1 MESEFLDLK
10 SKARELGLN
19 YLALRAR
26 ILSNDLQCFV
36 YLAGVDLRS
45 VGTDEWLPAWERE
58 KFPFIH
64 WKDHGALWTSELEP
78 RRDARTQQNRY
89 TVRGF
94 AMLDPYAVDTVLTA
108 GKIEI
113 DRNWVHI
120 CDSQYDIVASLVAI
134 APARSEWIEA
144 SPDEYP
150 HGGYE
155 RQIPVEITADDLFM
169 PSERPS
175 APTPNVS
182 FSPEYPE
189 ELRAAVEAFQA
200 VSRTFKPGRSPKTAL
215 TEWLTKHKPELTS
228 AAVER
233 IATVANW
240 QRQGGAPKTP
250 GVEN

>member
-94 AMLDPYAVDTVLTA
+94 AMLDPYAVDT
-108 GKIEI
+108 G
-113 DRNWVHI
+113 
-120 CDSQYDIVASLVAI
+120 S
-134 APARSEWIEA
+134 
-144 SPDEYP
+144 
-150 HGGYE
+150 
-155 RQIPVEITADDLFM
+155 
-169 PSERPS
+169 
-175 APTPNVS
+175 TP
-182 FSPEYPE
+182 FP
-189 ELRAAVEAFQA
+189 
-200 VSRTFKPGRSPKTAL
+200 RT
-215 TEWLTKHKPELTS
+215 
-228 AAVER
+228 V
-233 IATVANW
+233 
-240 QRQGGAPKTP
+240 
-250 GVEN
+250 